1 MKERRKKTRIFVF
14 FPLSFGYSFSI
25 KMNCIDEEEEE
36 ADGDMTIRSGEDNKE
51 EKEFALV

>member
-1 MKERRKKTRIFVF
+1 
-14 FPLSFGYSFSI
+14 
-25 KMNCIDEEEEE
+25 MNCIDEEEEE